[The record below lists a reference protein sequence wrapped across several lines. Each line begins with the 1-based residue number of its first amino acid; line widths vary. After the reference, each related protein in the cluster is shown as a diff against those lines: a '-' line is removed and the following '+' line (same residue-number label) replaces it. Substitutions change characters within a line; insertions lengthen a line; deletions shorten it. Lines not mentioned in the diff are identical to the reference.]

1 VLTVA
6 SHDPALPCGREG
18 SARASVERTSAICIS
33 GGGVV
38 QRIEPVSENAV
49 SPAVQRAFDDAAR
62 RGAPNPTL
70 LRILARHPVALYA
83 FYDGW
88 QSTFYEGIV
97 EHPLKELMRVRMARL
112 RNCGY

>member
-1 VLTVA
+1 MA
-6 SHDPALPCGREG
+6 
-18 SARASVERTSAICIS
+18 
-33 GGGVV
+33 
-38 QRIEPVSENAV
+38 QRISPVDDRTV
-49 SPAVQRAFDDAAR
+49 SPIVQQAFADAAK

-70 LRILARHPVALYA
+70 LRILARHPVALNA
-83 FYDGW
+83 FYAGW